1 MTAFTT
7 RAAKFVA
14 ATVVAAG
21 CLAAA
26 GAQAETAGCKVADYH
41 PLASK
46 VAIDRASGL
55 AFVHSP
61 CGYTFMG
68 VVARETI
75 DQDIAMS
82 EAEGVPV
89 SVVRAEVA
97 KRPELAQYFDQA
109 VVVASAGGRR

>member
-7 RAAKFVA
+7 FASKFAAA
-14 ATVVAAG
+14 AVVAVG
-21 CLAAA
+21 CLAAT
-26 GAQAETAGCKVADYH
+26 GPQAETAGCKAADYH

-46 VAIDRASGL
+46 VAIDRVSGL

-82 EAEGVPV
+82 EAETVPA
-89 SVVRAEVA
+89 SVVRAAVV
-97 KRPELAQYFDQA
+97 KRPELAQYLPE
-109 VVVASAGGRR
+109 VVASAGMTR

>member
-7 RAAKFVA
+7 FAKLAA
-14 ATVVAAG
+14 ATAVVVG
-21 CLAAA
+21 LAAA
-26 GAQAETAGCKVADYH
+26 GSATAEPTGCKAADFH

-46 VAIDRASGL
+46 VAIDRDSGL

-75 DQDIAMS
+75 EQDIAMS
-82 EAEGVPV
+82 GAEAVPV
-89 SVVRAEVA
+89 AVVRAEVA
-97 KRPELAQYFDQA
+97 KRPELAQYLPK
-109 VVVASAGGRR
+109 VVASAGIER